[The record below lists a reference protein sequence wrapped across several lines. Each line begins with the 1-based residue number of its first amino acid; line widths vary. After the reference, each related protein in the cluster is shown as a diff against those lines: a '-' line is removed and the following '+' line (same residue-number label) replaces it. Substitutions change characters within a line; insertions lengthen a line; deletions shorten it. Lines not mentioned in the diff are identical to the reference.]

1 MTFVEWDDGSA
12 PTGADPAPD
21 TRGGAVRMPQSN
33 PAARFPV
40 NMHRQVSLVRTSEPI
55 VTEELMARRA
65 IARLVVGRLSDTVLL
80 VRADDED
87 ALLEELRRAGHT
99 PRVVR

>member
-1 MTFVEWDDGSA
+1 
-12 PTGADPAPD
+12 
-21 TRGGAVRMPQSN
+21 MPQSN

-40 NMHRQVSLVRTSEPI
+40 NMHRHVSLVRTSEPI
-55 VTEELMARRA
+55 VTEELMARRS